1 MKWIRE
7 RVLSGEWLGGTFLNL
22 GSSLTAEI
30 AGKAGFDWLL
40 FDIEHGMGDRQELL
54 TQLQAVE
61 GTPAAPL
68 VRIAWNDPVRFK
80 RVLDLGVSGVMVP
93 MVNSADEARRAASAM
108 RFPPEGVRGV
118 ARMNRACDFGPSFN
132 DYFKNANSRLLTV
145 VQIETNAAIESLDE
159 IAAVDGVDVLFVGP
173 LDLSV
178 SLGVPDQFDHPVEQE
193 AVAKVVEAC
202 RGAGKAAGILVA
214 NEEQLKQVKALGFTF
229 VAIGSDGGLLVREMR
244 ALVTLLGKHR

>member
-1 MKWIRE
+1 
-7 RVLSGEWLGGTFLNL
+7 
-22 GSSLTAEI
+22 
-30 AGKAGFDWLL
+30 
-40 FDIEHGMGDRQELL
+40 
-54 TQLQAVE
+54 
-61 GTPAAPL
+61 
-68 VRIAWNDPVRFK
+68 
-80 RVLDLGVSGVMVP
+80 
-93 MVNSADEARRAASAM
+93 
-108 RFPPEGVRGV
+108 
-118 ARMNRACDFGPSFN
+118 
-132 DYFKNANSRLLTV
+132 
-145 VQIETNAAIESLDE
+145 
-159 IAAVDGVDVLFVGP
+159 